1 MSIFGSINTA
11 ATGLT
16 ANRVR
21 LDVIADNMANVNT
34 TRTTEGGPFR
44 RGRVI
49 MRPAVDG
56 PFWRSPFLPETLDN
70 GIGRGVR
77 VAEIQRDHSTEN
89 PLRWDPT
96 HPDAIRTGPRAGY
109 VELPNVDMVTEMVD
123 MISAT
128 RAYEA
133 NASIIE
139 GSKSMFQ
146 RALNIGA
153 GGR

>member
-16 ANRVR
+16 ANRLR

-44 RGRVI
+44 RGRVV
-49 MRPAVDG
+49 MRPVTEG

-77 VAEIQRDHSTEN
+77 VTEIQRDDTEG

-96 HPDAIRTGPRAGY
+96 HPDAIRTGTRAGY
-109 VELPNVDMVTEMVD
+109 VEMANVDIVTEMVD

-146 RALNIGA
+146 RALAIGQ
-153 GGR
+153 GR